1 MTGFRS
7 SAEEYRPI
15 IGISASKPSSAGEN
29 YVKAVRNAGGIPMVI
44 TITEDQEELNR
55 VLSVIDGLVMS
66 GGPDVEPHRYGEQ
79 PVEELGNIY
88 PERDEF
94 DLRLVRLAVEAGL
107 PVLGICRGCQVMNVA
122 FGGTLYQDIATQHPS
137 ARMIHRVKAEN
148 VVHHNIDIK
157 EGTLLYELLGPKAGV
172 NTSHHQA
179 VKDLAPGF
187 VISALSED
195 GVVEAIELPDKSC
208 VYAVQFHP
216 ESFVAEGN
224 NSLLPLFTHLVKSAS
239 KRN

>member
-79 PVEELGNIY
+79 PVEELGIY
-88 PERDEF
+88 IRKGMNSTLGLSVWQWKQDCPYWEYAEDA
-94 DLRLVRLAVEAGL
+94 RL
-107 PVLGICRGCQVMNVA
+107 
-122 FGGTLYQDIATQHPS
+122 
-137 ARMIHRVKAEN
+137 
-148 VVHHNIDIK
+148 
-157 EGTLLYELLGPKAGV
+157 
-172 NTSHHQA
+172 
-179 VKDLAPGF
+179 
-187 VISALSED
+187 
-195 GVVEAIELPDKSC
+195 
-208 VYAVQFHP
+208 
-216 ESFVAEGN
+216 
-224 NSLLPLFTHLVKSAS
+224 
-239 KRN
+239 